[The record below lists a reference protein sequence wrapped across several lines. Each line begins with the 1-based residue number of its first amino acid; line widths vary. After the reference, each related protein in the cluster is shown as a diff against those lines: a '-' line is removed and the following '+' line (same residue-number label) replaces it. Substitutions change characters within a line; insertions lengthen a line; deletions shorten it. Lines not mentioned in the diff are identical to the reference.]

1 MSVVTTSGSNFCRL
15 QNMGNIIRKR
25 RKRKK
30 VKKRGKQRKARE
42 NACDQVAIGL
52 TLNLIG

>member
-15 QNMGNIIRKR
+15 QNKGNIITKR

-30 VKKRGKQRKARE
+30 VKKEANNVERGKTRVTKSQL
-42 NACDQVAIGL
+42 V
-52 TLNLIG
+52 